1 MSILNRL
8 IVMPLNHLLE
18 HAPWAAERLRQ
29 HTGGVVQIQ
38 GGGVAVS
45 MQIDSDGY
53 LRAFEGNKP
62 PDVCIDLP
70 ADFLL
75 RAAVDRNSLTSA
87 ARLSG
92 MADLAETFAFVF
104 RNLRWDV
111 EADLAHLL
119 GDIPARRLAMA
130 GNAVLAG
137 LQNST
142 RRLADNLSEYATE
155 DSGLLASPSLLK
167 KFVGEV
173 DVLRDDLAR
182 LEKRLQR
189 LGI

>member
-18 HAPWAAERLRQ
+18 RAPWAAERLRQ
-29 HTGGVVQIQ
+29 HTGGVVRIQ

-53 LRAFEGNKP
+53 LRAFEGAKP

-75 RAAVDRNSLTSA
+75 RAAVDRNSLMSA

-111 EADLAHLL
+111 EADLAQLF
-119 GDIPARRLAMA
+119 GDIPA
-130 GNAVLAG
+130 
-137 LQNST
+137 

-167 KFVGEV
+167 AFVGEV

-182 LEKRLQR
+182 LEKRLQH
-189 LGI
+189 LGA